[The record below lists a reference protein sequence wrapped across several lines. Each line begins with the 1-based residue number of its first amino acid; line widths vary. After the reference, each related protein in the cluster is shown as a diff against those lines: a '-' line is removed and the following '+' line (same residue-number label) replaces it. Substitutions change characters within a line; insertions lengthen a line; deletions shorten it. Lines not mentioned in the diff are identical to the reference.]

1 MAQVQQQYDVCILG
15 AGLAGLTYAREVAL
29 QGTRV
34 LVLERE
40 GCVGGLARTLKFDD
54 YRFDIGGHR
63 FHSPWP
69 EVTAYVQA
77 LLGPDLLT
85 VPRRSHIRL
94 NGRLVDYPL
103 QFPNALLALGPAM
116 AARVSAS
123 YLKAAL
129 TLNGRHP
136 DVSFEQ
142 WVVRRY
148 GRALYDIYFRP
159 YTEKVWGL
167 PCAELSAA
175 WAAERIQ
182 LPNLLAAVKGSLLKA
197 GARPAT
203 LVSRFLYPRQGIG
216 MLPERL
222 AREAEE
228 SGRAHVLCGCTPQ
241 ALEETPGGWDVLFV
255 RDGTIQR
262 VQATRVVSTI
272 PLPALW
278 ALLPRQGELPP
289 ALDASLSY
297 RGLVCV
303 FVALDLPCV
312 SDDTWTYFPD
322 AQIRFGRIH
331 EPRNWSPEMA
341 PAGRTSLC
349 IEVSSSEGDEAW
361 CRQDSELVDEVTSD
375 LERLQVVP
383 RKAVR
388 DAWLLRVPAAYP
400 CYRVGYA
407 EGLARATAYLKGR
420 WPHLHLL
427 GRTGTFQYL
436 NMDAV
441 IEQAVSLA
449 QVQCQRASALVCKS

>member
-1 MAQVQQQYDVCILG
+1 MAQALEQYDVCILG
-15 AGLAGLTYAREVAL
+15 AGLAGLTYAREAAL

-40 GCVGGLARTLKFDD
+40 SCVGGLARTLRFGD

-77 LLGPDLLT
+77 LLGADLLQ

-94 NGRLVDYPL
+94 NGRLVEYPL
-103 QFPNALLALGPAM
+103 EFPNALLALGPAT

-129 TLNGRHP
+129 TPNGRHP

-148 GRALYDIYFRP
+148 GRALHDIYFRP
-159 YTEKVWGL
+159 YTEKVWGMD
-167 PCAELSAA
+167 CSELSAD

-182 LPNLLAAVKGSLLKA
+182 LPNLLAAVKGSLLKF

-203 LVSRFLYPRQGIG
+203 LISRFLYPRRGIG
-216 MLPERL
+216 MIPERL
-222 AREAEE
+222 ARESEAT
-228 SGRAHVLCGCTPQ
+228 GRAQVLCGCTPMG
-241 ALEETPGGWDVLFV
+241 LEVMPGGWRV
-255 RDGTIQR
+255 RWRRGGEEQQVEAVR
-262 VQATRVVSTI
+262 FVSTI

-278 ALLPRQGELPP
+278 EVLPREDEAPP
-289 ALDASLSY
+289 ALDHALSY

-303 FVALDLPCV
+303 FLALDLPRV
-312 SDDTWTYFPD
+312 NDDTWTYFPD
-322 AQIRFGRIH
+322 AHVGFGRIH

-341 PAGRTSLC
+341 PEGRTSLC
-349 IEVSSSEGDEAW
+349 VEVCSSEGDEAW
-361 CRQDSELVDEVTSD
+361 RRRDGELVDQVTAD
-375 LERLQVVP
+375 LERLEVAP

-388 DAWLLRVPAAYP
+388 DAWVLRVPAAYP

-407 EGLARATAYLKGR
+407 ESLERATAYLERR

-441 IEQAVSLA
+441 IKQAVSLA
-449 QVQCQRASALVCKS
+449 QVQCRRAAAVVREL